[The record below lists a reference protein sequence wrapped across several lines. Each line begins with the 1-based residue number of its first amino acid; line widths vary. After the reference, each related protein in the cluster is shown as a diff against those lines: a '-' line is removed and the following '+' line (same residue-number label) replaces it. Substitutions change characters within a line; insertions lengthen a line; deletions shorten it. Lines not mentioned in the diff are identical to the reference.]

1 MNKNRQQI
9 NFDPAVKQEAVHDF
23 NDRYEYELTQL
34 QLYLTDIVNREG
46 LTNLVPHSLSVFIV
60 PQMQYPVHCNVFTIF
75 FSDTS
80 MPRVT
85 INFGRP
91 LTEQYACSIFKGE
104 SKACDLEHF
113 IDFGS
118 KELTKDTIN
127 EVGDC
132 IISNILIASSIA
144 SMNSGRG
151 VNFSPSEGGRVHVRK
166 YDIENDE
173 IVTDHRGNISTKFT
187 VKTIGNKI
195 VLMIKSVHDFHFIES
210 LGAVINYVKHNFDTM
225 PLLSFNVETH
235 AELSK
240 LTELRLKPLHDDL
253 VVKREGTLF
262 SFEVAKK

>member
-9 NFDPAVKQEAVHDF
+9 KLDPAVKQEAVYDF
-23 NDRYEYELTQL
+23 NKRYEDELSQL
-34 QLYLTDIVNREG
+34 QQYLTDILICED
-46 LTNLVPHSLSVFIV
+46 LTNPVPHSISVFIV

-85 INFGRP
+85 INFGHP
-91 LTEQYACSIFKGE
+91 LTEQYTCSIFKGE
-104 SKACDLEHF
+104 SKTSDLEHF

-118 KELTKDTIN
+118 KELTKNAIN

-132 IISNILIASSIA
+132 IINNILIASSIA
-144 SMNSGRG
+144 RMNSGRSSA
-151 VNFSPSEGGRVHVRK
+151 FSSNEGDNIHVRK

-173 IVTDHRGNISTKFT
+173 IVTEQRGIISTKFT

-195 VLMIKSVHDFHFIES
+195 VLMIKSVHDIHFIES

-225 PLLSFNVETH
+225 PLLSFNIETH

-262 SFEVAKK
+262 SFEPATK